1 MIEVEVHY
9 SLHNFLRSQAE
20 AAWSHHL
27 TMARLVARAL
37 RLGRS
42 ALIQVGAGCGY
53 QGRYRLSYLAPALLW
68 QSPAVIVATEEVQQ
82 RLLRVEIPPLQQWLQ
97 TNKSIIVGDR
107 WIHPDFQG
115 ILLITPAAWLQ
126 AQWAGTGDFPPNIPT
141 LIDGVD
147 DLEDWARSQLTVS
160 IHPGNWDE
168 LMLAYPDRAEVIR
181 EARVQ
186 LTKAVFRHPANPY
199 ECYLVSPAE
208 RNILESLFTRLGD
221 KEDKGDKGDKVGLN
235 SDFRL
240 PIPDYAANVGEDAS
254 PPAAS
259 QLPNSL
265 SLPKNWYLFQQRSQ
279 TPDCLLWMSLNRSQG
294 LFSLYCAP
302 AEVASAL
309 APIWTRQP
317 VVFMG
322 SALDRET
329 EATTYRKR
337 LGLPEELTCL
347 KFAGDRHNESIQ
359 LYTPERFPLPNTP
372 QYQPALMREIYALIG
387 ATVSP
392 GLTMILVG
400 DLPLKQQIGAQLA
413 AEFGSRVQVEKM
425 SLDENSILVSGWDF
439 WQQHQGILPVPQ
451 LTIITTLPIPSL
463 EHPIVAGR
471 VEYYK
476 RSRQDWFA
484 LYLLPAALN
493 QLQRA
498 IAPMRERQ
506 GVVALLDSRVL
517 HRSYGQQVLAAL
529 SPAARCNYL
538 DASLFAKD

>member
-1 MIEVEVHY
+1 
-9 SLHNFLRSQAE
+9 
-20 AAWSHHL
+20 
-27 TMARLVARAL
+27 MARLVARAL

-68 QSPAVIVATEEVQQ
+68 QAPAVIVATEEVQQ

-97 TNKSIIVGDR
+97 TNKGIIVGDR
-107 WIHPDFQG
+107 WSHPDFQG
-115 ILLITPAAWLQ
+115 LLLITPAAWLQ
-126 AQWAGTGDFPPNIPT
+126 AQWTGTGDFPPNIPT
-141 LIDGVD
+141 LIDGAD

-160 IHPGNWDE
+160 IHPGDWDE
-168 LMLAYPDRAEVIR
+168 LMLACPDRAEAIR

-186 LTKAVFRHPANPY
+186 LTKAAFQHPANPY
-199 ECYLVSPAE
+199 ECYLVSQPE
-208 RNILESLFTRLGD
+208 QEILASLFTRLEDNQTRGQP
-221 KEDKGDKGDKVGLN
+221 DKGN
-235 SDFRL
+235 SQPIL
-240 PIPDYAANVGEDAS
+240 PLS
-254 PPAAS
+254 PH
-259 QLPNSL
+259 LPLPLSSNSH
-265 SLPKNWYLFQQRSQ
+265 SLPKNWHLFQQRSQ
-279 TPDCLLWMSLNRSQG
+279 TPDRLLWVSVNRSQG

-317 VVFMG
+317 VVLMG

-329 EATTYRKR
+329 EATIYRKR

-347 KFAGDRHNESIQ
+347 KFAGDRQSESIQ

-372 QYQPALMREIYALIG
+372 QYQPALMREVYALIG
-387 ATVSP
+387 LRALSS
-392 GLTMILVG
+392 GLTVILVG
-400 DLPLKQQIGAQLA
+400 DLPLKQQVGAQLA
-413 AEFGSRVQVEKM
+413 AEFGSRVQVEKTG
-425 SLDENSILVSGWDF
+425 LDENGILVCGWEF
-439 WQQHQGILPVPQ
+439 WQQHQNVLPVPQ
-451 LTIITTLPIPSL
+451 LTVITTLPIPSL

-476 RSRQDWFA
+476 RSRQDWFG

-498 IAPMRERQ
+498 IAPMRYRQ

-529 SPAARCNYL
+529 SPSARCNYL
-538 DASLFAKD
+538 DAILFAKE

>member
-97 TNKSIIVGDR
+97 TNKGIIVGDR
-107 WIHPDFQG
+107 WVHPDFQG
-115 ILLITPAAWLQ
+115 ILLITPTAWLQ
-126 AQWAGTGDFPPNIPT
+126 AQWTGTGNFPANIPT

-160 IHPGNWDE
+160 IHPNDWDE
-168 LMLAYPDRAEVIR
+168 LMLAYPNCAEAIR

-186 LTKAVFRHPANPY
+186 LTKAVFQHPANPY
-199 ECYLVSPAE
+199 ECYLVSQPE
-208 RNILESLFTRLGD
+208 QEILASLFTQLGD
-221 KEDKGDKGDKVGLN
+221 KEDKGEKL
-235 SDFRL
+235 
-240 PIPDYAANVGEDAS
+240 
-254 PPAAS
+254 
-259 QLPNSL
+259 SL
-265 SLPKNWYLFQQRSQ
+265 LTTHYSLLTTHPLPKNWHLFQQRSQ
-279 TPDCLLWMSLNRSQG
+279 SPNCLLWVSVNRAQG
-294 LFSLYCAP
+294 LFSLSCAP
-302 AEVASAL
+302 AEVASAV

-317 VVFMG
+317 VVLMG
-322 SALDRET
+322 SALDQET

-347 KFAGDRHNESIQ
+347 KFAGDRHCESIQ

-372 QYQPALMREIYALIG
+372 QYQPALMREVYALIG
-387 ATVSP
+387 TRTTSP
-392 GLTMILVG
+392 GLTVILVS
-400 DLPLKQQIGAQLA
+400 DLPLKQQLGTQLA
-413 AEFGSRVQVEKM
+413 AEFGSRVQVEKI

-439 WQQHQGILPVPQ
+439 WQQHQDVLPVPQ
-451 LTIITTLPIPSL
+451 LTIVPTLPIPSL

-498 IAPMRERQ
+498 IAPMRYRQ

-529 SPAARCNYL
+529 SPSARCNYL
-538 DASLFAKD
+538 DTSLFAKDG

>member
-1 MIEVEVHY
+1 
-9 SLHNFLRSQAE
+9 
-20 AAWSHHL
+20 
-27 TMARLVARAL
+27 MARLVARAL

-68 QSPAVIVATEEVQQ
+68 QSPAVIVATEEVQR
-82 RLLRVEIPPLQQWLQ
+82 RLLRVEIPPLQEWLQ
-97 TNKSIIVGDR
+97 TNKGIIVGDR
-107 WIHPDFQG
+107 WVHPDFQG
-115 ILLITPAAWLQ
+115 ILLMTPAAWLQ
-126 AQWAGTGDFPPNIPT
+126 AQWTGTGDFPANVPT

-147 DLEDWARSQLTVS
+147 DLEAWARSQLTVS
-160 IHPGNWDE
+160 IHPGDWDE
-168 LMLAYPDRAEVIR
+168 LMLAYPNRAEIIR

-186 LTKAVFRHPANPY
+186 LTKSVFQHPANPY
-199 ECYLVSPAE
+199 ECYLVSQPE
-208 RNILESLFTRLGD
+208 QEILASLFTQLGISGD
-221 KEDKGDKGDKVGLN
+221 KEKSEVGSQKLELIHTP
-235 SDFRL
+235 RTTHHAPLL
-240 PIPDYAANVGEDAS
+240 PHA
-254 PPAAS
+254 
-259 QLPNSL
+259 
-265 SLPKNWYLFQQRSQ
+265 LPKNWYLLQQRSQ
-279 TPDCLLWMSLNRSQG
+279 TPDRLLWVSVNRSQG

-317 VVFMG
+317 VVLMG
-322 SALDRET
+322 SALDQET

-337 LGLPEELTCL
+337 LGLPPELTCL
-347 KFAGDRHNESIQ
+347 KFAGDRHSESIQ

-372 QYQPALMREIYALIG
+372 QYQPALMREVYALIG
-387 ATVSP
+387 LRATSL
-392 GLTMILVG
+392 GLTVILVG
-400 DLPLKQQIGAQLA
+400 DLPLKQQVGAQLA
-413 AEFGSRVQVEKM
+413 AEFGSRVQVEKT
-425 SLDENSILVSGWDF
+425 SLAENSILVSGWDF
-439 WQQHQGILPVPQ
+439 WQQHQDALPVPQ
-451 LTIITTLPIPSL
+451 LIIITTLPIPSL

-498 IAPMRERQ
+498 IAPLRYCQ

-529 SPAARCNYL
+529 SPSARCNYL
-538 DASLFAKD
+538 DTSLFAKDE

>member
-1 MIEVEVHY
+1 VIEVEVHY

-68 QSPAVIVATEEVQQ
+68 QSSAVIVATEEVQQ

-97 TNKSIIVGDR
+97 TNKGIIVGDR

-126 AQWAGTGDFPPNIPT
+126 AQWTGTGNFPPNIPT
-141 LIDGVD
+141 LIDGAD

-160 IHPGNWDE
+160 IHPGDWDE
-168 LMLAYPDRAEVIR
+168 LMLAYPNRAEAIR

-186 LTKAVFRHPANPY
+186 LTKAVFQHPANPY
-199 ECYLVSPAE
+199 ECYLVSQAE
-208 RNILESLFTRLGD
+208 QEILTSLFAWLGVD
-221 KEDKGDKGDKVGLN
+221 GNKEQSEVRSQKSEAIHAPRTTHHAPL
-235 SDFRL
+235 
-240 PIPDYAANVGEDAS
+240 IPH
-254 PPAAS
+254 
-259 QLPNSL
+259 
-265 SLPKNWYLFQQRSQ
+265 SLPKNWHLFQQRSQ
-279 TPDCLLWMSLNRSQG
+279 TPDRLLWMSLNRSQG

-309 APIWTRQP
+309 APIWARQP
-317 VVFMG
+317 VVLMG
-322 SALDRET
+322 SALDQET

-387 ATVSP
+387 ARTVAP
-392 GLTMILVG
+392 GLTLILVG

-413 AEFGSRVQVEKM
+413 AEFGSRVQVEKT
-425 SLDENSILVSGWDF
+425 SLDENSILTSGWDF

-498 IAPMRERQ
+498 IAPMRYRQ

-529 SPAARCNYL
+529 SPSARCNYL
-538 DASLFAKD
+538 DASLFAKE

>member
-97 TNKSIIVGDR
+97 TNKSVIVGDR

-115 ILLITPAAWLQ
+115 ILLITPTAWLQ

-168 LMLAYPDRAEVIR
+168 LMLAYPDRAEAIR

-208 RNILESLFTRLGD
+208 RDILESLFTRLGD
-221 KEDKGDKGDKVGLN
+221 RRAGTRDELGAGGRKQKEQTSRGAEGATTN
-235 SDFRL
+235 
-240 PIPDYAANVGEDAS
+240 Y
-254 PPAAS
+254 
-259 QLPNSL
+259 Q
-265 SLPKNWYLFQQRSQ
+265 LPKNWYLFQQRSQ
-279 TPDCLLWMSLNRSQG
+279 TPDCLMWVSVNRSQG
-294 LFSLYCAP
+294 LFLLYCAP